1 MWESSNPRQD
11 PSFNRLPALPDSYL
25 SLPAANAVVDAPE
38 RPPSADYWRLLR
50 KYVLLVLPLTV
61 IGGIAGFFSVAF
73 FSPVYRAQAL
83 LEVQSASPVIFKNSP
98 GSSDDASLINIQTQ
112 IQILKTSSFLRRVME
127 RLQLET
133 VPPPPVQND
142 IYSRLRRRLRTST
155 QDPLALMREG
165 LTLALRTFE
174 ARPVTG
180 TRIIEITCD
189 STSPDIAAN
198 FVNTLASEYIEQNAQ
213 GHAQSSQQASQ
224 WLSGQLEET
233 RTKMQEAQQRLQ
245 EFVQSSGNL
254 FVLQDNTLDN
264 SKLREL
270 QGQLSGIQ
278 ADRIAKQARYELV
291 AKSAPEALP
300 DVLDD
305 PTLRSYQARIAD
317 LRREAVALKTTLTP
331 GNPKVSKLEVQITEL
346 EMTLNKEVG
355 AVLQRIRNDY
365 DAALRREKLL
375 SAEYTRQAGQVSSQ
389 ATKAAQYSALR
400 REAEMAQQTYTAMLL
415 QANESNIAGSVPQS
429 SIRQVDAATPATE
442 PYKPRPALNIGFG
455 TVAGLFL
462 SIGVA
467 FLWEKMDRSVRS
479 PGHSRTLLNVP
490 ELGVIPSMASPTP
503 RTGWRFLPGRDN
515 KDASDSMRPELHFQR
530 SSQTSD
536 GKPSSLQ
543 LADSFRVTMASLMLG
558 NASGRRPQVILVTS
572 PSPGEGKTTIV
583 SNLAT
588 ALAETGRSV
597 LVVDGDFRRP
607 RLHRLFEL
615 ENTWGLS
622 DILADG
628 VDLPEKLGLET
639 TVPGLMVLPNGKRP
653 ESVSRLLY
661 SSQMRRFFQV
671 VRERFDVVLID
682 APPILEVA
690 DARLLGEFADG
701 ALLVLRSGI
710 TDRDDAL
717 QAYQQLFE
725 DRTTLLG
732 TVLNDFKPSRK
743 SRQFYHYYSLQDEQ

>member
-1 MWESSNPRQD
+1 MWESSHPHQD

-25 SLPAANAVVDAPE
+25 SLPASNAVVDAPE
-38 RPPSADYWRLLR
+38 RPPTADYWRLFR
-50 KYVLLVLPLTV
+50 KYILLVLLLTV
-61 IGGIAGFFSVAF
+61 IGGTAGFFSVAF
-73 FSPVYRAQAL
+73 FSPVYQAQAL
-83 LEVQSASPVIFKNSP
+83 LEVTSTGPVIFKNAV
-98 GSSDDASLINIQTQ
+98 GGGDDASQVNVQTQ
-112 IQILKTSSFLRRVME
+112 IQLLKTSSFLRRVME

-142 IYSRLRRRLRTST
+142 VFSQLRHRLRTST
-155 QDPLALMREG
+155 QDPLALMKEG
-165 LTLALRTFE
+165 LTMALKTFS

-180 TRIIEITCD
+180 TRIIEIECD

-213 GHAQSSQQASQ
+213 GHAQTSQQASQ

-233 RTKMQEAQQRLQ
+233 RNKMQEAQQRLQ
-245 EFVQSSGNL
+245 EFVKEQGSL
-254 FVLQDNTLDN
+254 FVLQDHTLDN
-264 SKLREL
+264 SKLQEL

-305 PTLRSYQARIAD
+305 VTLRNYQIRIAD
-317 LRREAVALKTTLTP
+317 LRREVVALKATLTP
-331 GNPKVSKLEVQITEL
+331 DNPKVSKLEVQVTEL
-346 EMTLNKEVG
+346 QTTLNKEVSS
-355 AVLQRIRNDY
+355 VLQRIKNDY
-365 DAALRREKLL
+365 DASLRREKLL
-375 SAEYTRQAGQVSSQ
+375 SAEYAKQAGQVSSQ
-389 ATKAAQYSALR
+389 ASKSAQYSGLR
-400 REAEMAQQTYTAMLL
+400 REVEMAQQTYSAMLL
-415 QANESNIAGSVPQS
+415 QANESNIAGSVQQS
-429 SIRQVDAATPATE
+429 GIRQVDSATPPAE
-442 PYKPRPALNIGFG
+442 PYKPKPALNIGFG
-455 TVAGLFL
+455 TMAGLCL

-490 ELGVIPSMASPTP
+490 ELGVIPSIASQTP
-503 RTGWRFLPGRDN
+503 RTGWRLLPGRDN
-515 KDASDSMRPELHFQR
+515 KDATDSMRPELHFQK
-530 SSQTSD
+530 SSQARS
-536 GKPSSLQ
+536 GEPISAQ

-583 SNLAT
+583 GNLGT

-607 RLHRLFEL
+607 KLHKLFEL
-615 ENTWGLS
+615 ENNWGLS
-622 DILADG
+622 DILAEG
-628 VDLPEKLGLET
+628 VELPEKLGLET
-639 TVPGLMVLPNGKRP
+639 TVPGLMVLPNGIRP
-653 ESVSRLLY
+653 ESVSKLLY
-661 SSQMRRFFQV
+661 SSQMRRFFQA

-710 TDRDDAL
+710 TDRADAL

-743 SRQFYHYYSLQDEQ
+743 SRQFYEYYSLQQND